1 LLIVKDYRAN
11 EKATLGSITA
21 AAVQQRRET
30 RNWAFAGTNPMKS
43 TSPIPP
49 WA

>member
-21 AAVQQRRET
+21 AAVQQRR
-30 RNWAFAGTNPMKS
+30 
-43 TSPIPP
+43 
-49 WA
+49 